1 MDLASLLEAAA
12 VCLKRLYSEL
22 SVDNQI
28 VFAAALGNKLCG
40 SNAATQAARW
50 CGAIHREF
58 ELQKRQHFV
67 L

>member
-1 MDLASLLEAAA
+1 MFAPVA
-12 VCLKRLYSEL
+12 VRLKRLYSEL

-28 VFAAALGNKLCG
+28 VFAAALSNKLCG

-58 ELQKRQHFV
+58 ELQAAAFCPLTV
-67 L
+67 